1 MRKTTLIIAMIFWG
15 YQTSFAQFSKTKIG
29 KMLESTVGKPISTM
43 SLSNDE
49 IVSGLKEALSVGISN
64 GSAKASALDGY
75 LKNPQIRIPVP
86 PEARI
91 LETRLR
97 QIGMGKQVDQFVM
110 SMNRAA
116 EDAAKQAKPIFVK
129 AIFSMSFQDAL
140 SILRGDSTAATSYLQ
155 KTTSPEL
162 LKAFMPVIDST
173 LAKNKT
179 TQYYTT
185 LASTYNQLPFVTKVN
200 PDVKQYATQKAVDGL
215 FLLIAQEEQ
224 KIRKDPLARATDLLK
239 KVFSAK

>member
-1 MRKTTLIIAMIFWG
+1 MALLLWHSPSV
-15 YQTSFAQFSKTKIG
+15 QAQFSKTKLG
-29 KMLESTVGKPISTM
+29 KFLETNVGKPSAAALT
-43 SLSNDE
+43 NDD
-49 IVSGLKEALSVGISN
+49 IVSGLKEALSVGITK
-64 GSAKASALDGY
+64 GSAKASAIDGY

-86 PEARI
+86 PEARV

-97 QIGMGKQVDQFVM
+97 QIGMGSQVDQFIT

-140 SILRGDSTAATSYLQ
+140 SILRGDSTAATTYLK

-179 TQYYTT
+179 TQYYAT
-185 LASTYNQLPFVTKVN
+185 LANTYNQLPFVTKVN
-200 PDVKQYATQKAVDGL
+200 ADVKQYATQKAVDGL
-215 FLLIAQEEQ
+215 FLLVAQEEQ
-224 KIRKDPLARATDLLK
+224 KIRKDPLARVSDLLK
-239 KVFSAK
+239 KVFSTK